1 MHLDA
6 DLVRFGKRVR
16 AARIRLA
23 MNQREVAQL
32 VGTDGGTISRWER
45 GDGYPQTKQLVKLAR
60 ALGES
65 LDHLVL
71 GAQSEKTSDVMMPRA
86 FIDLLKT
93 DHGRIAQQR
102 NYVPVLLSIRYT
114 SEPTV
119 RFYQAI
125 VAGLMLSDDNP

>member
-1 MHLDA
+1 
-6 DLVRFGKRVR
+6 VR

-86 FIDLLKT
+86 FIDFLKT

>member
-86 FIDLLKT
+86 FIDFLKT